1 MRLSKH
7 DVAEAAEK
15 MLNWLLRVFA
25 ALAVLLGGTAFI
37 VFVLI
42 SVLRDL
48 LVRQGAF
55 GIDAPGREA
64 PELGDGRQVEEE
76 APSSER
82 TRSSGASL

>member
-1 MRLSKH
+1 MAKM
-7 DVAEAAEK
+7 VEK
-15 MLNWLLRVFA
+15 MLDRLVRVSA

-55 GIDAPGREA
+55 AIDAPGREA
-64 PELGDGRQVEEE
+64 PEEE
-76 APSSER
+76 APSSEGA
-82 TRSSGASL
+82 RSSGALL

>member
-1 MRLSKH
+1 
-7 DVAEAAEK
+7 

-48 LVRQGAF
+48 LVRQGVF
-55 GIDAPGREA
+55 GIDAPDREG
-64 PELGDGRQVEEE
+64 PELGNGGQGEEA

-82 TRSSGASL
+82 ACPSGALLEDNF